1 METEVKTNDGIDFLV
16 GVEMSLNDILSAPE
30 VDPLLAAIIKG
41 GAELVAITDPKGRF
55 LWAKGDRNGARELQP
70 SVRQDADKGRYEN
83 ANWRLWPLY
92 HEAEPIGFLFIL
104 RPPGESLCHL
114 SHITEMAFTTLN
126 LIMKN
131 SVKRMLTTEVHTA
144 SIQQSYNEL
153 LEINKKLSI
162 SEKKYRHLAQTLEQR
177 VEERTAE
184 LKKAH
189 TRLLQQEKMASV
201 GQLAAG
207 VAHEINTPIGFIYS
221 NLNTLLKYMAT
232 LIKMLKFYKKSSTVQ
247 TAGSLNE
254 SEELYNKLKID
265 FIMDDSLD
273 LIQENID
280 GAEKIKTI
288 VANLKDF
295 SHIDD
300 VSEIEMNI
308 NQELENTISVLLH
321 EIKSRSARII
331 KKFGRIPS
339 FKGHP
344 GLISQV
350 FFNILLNALQ
360 SKDKDLVITVRTEQK
375 MDDLVISIADNGPGI
390 PSDIQGRLFEPFFTT
405 KDVGQGTGMGLSI
418 AYDIVSGHKGN
429 IKVNSQ
435 IGEGSN
441 FSIILPLNKKYSPSV
456 EG

>member
-1 METEVKTNDGIDFLV
+1 MESEVKTNNGIDFLI
-16 GVEMSLNDILSAPE
+16 GAEMSLNDILSAPE
-30 VDPLLAAIIKG
+30 VDPLLASIIKG
-41 GAELVAITDPKGRF
+41 GATLAAITDPKGHF
-55 LWAKGDRNGARELQP
+55 LWAEDDGHKVQELPP
-70 SVRQDADKGRYEN
+70 SIRQDMVKGRYEN

-104 RPPGESLCHL
+104 RPNWADL
-114 SHITEMAFTTLN
+114 SHFTHISKMAFTTLN

-131 SVKRMLTTEVHTA
+131 SVKRMLTTEAHTA

-162 SEKKYRHLAQTLEQR
+162 SEKKYRQLSQTLEQR

-184 LKKAH
+184 LKKTHA
-189 TRLLQQEKMASV
+189 RLLQQEKMASI

-221 NLNTLLKYMAT
+221 NLNTLLKYLANLT
-232 LIKMLKFYKKSSTVQ
+232 KMLKFYRKSSLESSTNF
-247 TAGSLNE
+247 LNE

-265 FIMDDSLD
+265 FIRDDSLD
-273 LIQENID
+273 LIQENIE
-280 GAEKIKTI
+280 GAEKIKEI
-288 VANLKDF
+288 VANLMDF
-295 SHIDD
+295 SHMDD

-308 NQELENTISVLLH
+308 NQELENTITVLSH
-321 EIKSRSARII
+321 ETKSRSAGII
-331 KKFGRIPS
+331 KNFGRIPS
-339 FKGHP
+339 FLGHP

-360 SKDKDLVITVRTEQK
+360 SKDKGLAITVRTEQK
-375 MDDLVISIADNGPGI
+375 MDDLLISIADNGLGI

-418 AYDIVSGHKGN
+418 AYDIVCGHKGN
-429 IKVNSQ
+429 IKVSSQ
-435 IGEGSN
+435 IGKGSN
-441 FSIILPLNKKYSPSV
+441 FTISLPLRKNPSPV
-456 EG
+456 TER